1 MRKSQGLISV
11 LLFSLAVLMTAAVN
25 ETKTNAALNCSDLKK
40 CSGEAG
46 CPSGGNLSGCTIT
59 CTNGGYAYC
68 NSGGGGE
75 EEEMLVE

>member
-1 MRKSQGLISV
+1 
-11 LLFSLAVLMTAAVN
+11 MTAAVN
-25 ETKTNAALNCSDLKK
+25 ETKINAALNCADLKK

-68 NSGGGGE
+68 NSVGDE
-75 EEEMLVE
+75 ELLLE

>member
-1 MRKSQGLISV
+1 MRKSQGLFSV
-11 LLFSLAVLMTAAVN
+11 LLFSLAVLMTAAFN
-25 ETKTNAALNCSDLKK
+25 ETKTNAALNCADLKK

-68 NSGGGGE
+68 NSVGD